1 MPVLFLMRHAHA
13 EHTAPGLGDY
23 YRPLSPSGRE
33 AAAAQAQHLA
43 EVRYVLVSG
52 SARTRQTVACL
63 ALGVDVE
70 PSRDLYG
77 AGSPTILRAIRAVP
91 DEVAALLVVGH
102 SPGIP
107 SLVDQLAGPGSDAEA
122 LRLASHFP
130 PATLCRLEVSGAWA
144 DLDRGRLTHT
154 YRTLLPSER

>member
-1 MPVLFLMRHAHA
+1 
-13 EHTAPGLGDY
+13 
-23 YRPLSPSGRE
+23 
-33 AAAAQAQHLA
+33 
-43 EVRYVLVSG
+43 VRYVLVSG

>member
-102 SPGIP
+102 SPGI
-107 SLVDQLAGPGSDAEA
+107 QLAGPGSDAEA